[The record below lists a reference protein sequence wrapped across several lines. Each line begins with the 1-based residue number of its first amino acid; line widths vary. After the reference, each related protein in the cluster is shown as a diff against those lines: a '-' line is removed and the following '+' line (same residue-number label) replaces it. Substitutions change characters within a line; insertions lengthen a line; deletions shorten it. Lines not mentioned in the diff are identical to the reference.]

1 MWIATMVKRG
11 ALLAAGLALAA
22 CQSLVPGPP
31 AGPELAAQTLQVSP
45 RVVLAGALSKD
56 AVTTLRATQAIVID
70 LRHPQEGATDEARL
84 MARHG
89 IPWINLPQGRDTP
102 SVEDVA
108 YLDDV
113 LAAWPTRGFALCDRQ
128 PGGQVVGLPSNRAGR
143 NGRSSDR
150 RGRCH
155 RHHGACPVRNRGPR
169 REPIME
175 RLGGFLSNDGEE
187 GRIPQKR
194 CFM

>member
-113 LAAWPTRGFALCDRQ
+113 LAAWPGRN
-128 PGGQVVGLPSNRAGR
+128 VVLHCATGNRAGKLWA
-143 NGRSSDR
+143 SR
-150 RGRCH
+150 RIAQ
-155 RHHGACPVRNRGPR
+155 GATVEAAIEEVAAIVTMAPVRSAIGAPV
-169 REPIME
+169 E
-175 RLGGFLSNDGEE
+175 S
-187 GRIPQKR
+187 Q
-194 CFM
+194 